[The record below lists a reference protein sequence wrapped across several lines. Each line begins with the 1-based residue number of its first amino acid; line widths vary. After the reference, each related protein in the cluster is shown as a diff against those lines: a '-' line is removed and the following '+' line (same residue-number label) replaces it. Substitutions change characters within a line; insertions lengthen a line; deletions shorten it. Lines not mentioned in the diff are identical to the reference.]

1 MFININQERANKF
14 NRGCPKRKK
23 VLQSLSYRYLQ
34 RGYDLLLDLL
44 DSPY

>member
-1 MFININQERANKF
+1 MFININQERINKF

-23 VLQSLSYRYLQ
+23 FLQSLFYRYLQ